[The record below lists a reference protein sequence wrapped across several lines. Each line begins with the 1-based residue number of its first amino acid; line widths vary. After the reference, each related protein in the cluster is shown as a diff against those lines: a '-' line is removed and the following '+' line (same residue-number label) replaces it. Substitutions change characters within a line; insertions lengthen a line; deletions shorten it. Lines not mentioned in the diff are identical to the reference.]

1 MIAIV
6 EDLKTAAELVEKAVE
21 LLREA
26 AKQSYLPSELTRQL
40 VRQEISRIRV
50 KLFVLRRDLT
60 ILRAT
65 ANRRKPKR
73 QEMGRDSNEIESKP

>member
-1 MIAIV
+1 MTEIV
-6 EDLKTAAELVEKAVE
+6 DDLKTASELVEKAAE

-40 VRQEISRIRV
+40 VRQEVGRIRL

-65 ANRRKPKR
+65 ANRRKPR
-73 QEMGRDSNEIESKP
+73 QTRHESREDRRS